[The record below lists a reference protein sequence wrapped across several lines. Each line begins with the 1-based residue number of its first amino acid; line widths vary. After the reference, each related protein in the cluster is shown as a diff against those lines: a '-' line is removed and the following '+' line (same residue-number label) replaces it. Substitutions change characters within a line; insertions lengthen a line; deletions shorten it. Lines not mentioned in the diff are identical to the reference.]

1 MYNLNFNKMKR
12 LLVLLSAVALV
23 FGLVSCGEKQ
33 QELTKMI
40 PASAVKITGEYKDFF
55 KIAGDSVKIMLTN
68 DNPNDVGTWEVKAI
82 MPFSNTKSWA
92 EVKEMRKKKPNWSG
106 VYGISSCDYETK
118 VNYYD
123 ENGSNIDLDSKV
135 EGFDDLLKS
144 EEITTGNVTV
154 KHDNWGGIGSYE
166 RIKQNFDKVA
176 GVKLEIELSWGAHYD
191 EEMPAASED
200 KSATSSDSDWDSI
213 LDEYEKYVDKY
224 VAVYKKAM
232 NGDMNALSESVS
244 LAEQAEKLGDKLSK
258 GQGSMTSAQMNRYT
272 KIVTKMTNAMQ

>member
-1 MYNLNFNKMKR
+1 MKSNLFVMMC
-12 LLVLLSAVALV
+12 AVALV
-23 FGLVSCGEKQ
+23 LGVCSCGGN

-40 PASAVKITGEYKDFF
+40 PASAVKITGDDKDFF
-55 KIAGDSVKIMLTN
+55 KLAGDSVKIILTN
-68 DNPNDVGTWEVKAI
+68 DRPNDDDTWEVKAI

-200 KSATSSDSDWDSI
+200 KTATSSDSDWDSI

-258 GQGSMTSAQMNRYT
+258 GQGAMTSAQMNRYT